1 MQPVSKEHKM
11 NNPAIKSLT
20 LPVEG
25 MTCASCVARVEKALK
40 KVEGIGEVN
49 VNLATE
55 KVTFSYDPSLADVS
69 KFSKVVEDAGYKLIP
84 PAVEKES
91 DESFEIESASDLQH
105 KESYLKLRKEF
116 IFSAVL
122 SIPIMVVSMLM
133 MTDWFRNV
141 MPLTMDE
148 VNKILFLGSTLVI
161 FISGKRFFTS
171 SWKIAKHFSADMNT
185 LVAVGTGTAYVY
197 STIAVLFPEFLNL
210 TNADE
215 HIYFDTAVIIITLIL
230 MGKLLEARAK
240 SKTSSAIK
248 KLLGLQPKTARVVR
262 KNQQIDIP
270 IKDVISGDIILVR
283 PGEKIPVDAL
293 IIEGYSS
300 IDESMITGESIPA
313 EKTTGA
319 KVIGGT
325 INKNGSLTIKAEAVG
340 KDSVISRI
348 VKLVEEAQ
356 GSKAPIQSLA
366 DKVASI
372 FVPVVIGIAV
382 VTFLIW
388 YLIAGIPFTAAMLN
402 FIAVMVI
409 ACPCA
414 LGLATP
420 TAIMVGTGLGASNG
434 IMIKNAESLERLN
447 SVTTVI
453 FDKTGTITIGKPV
466 VTDIIIKNGTGENE
480 LLQTAASLESK
491 SEHPLAAAIVDYAS
505 SKNIV
510 LQEVSRFNSLTGSG
524 IEASYDNAEVLIG
537 NTALMKERGVDIDEE
552 SSDEIER
559 LSSEGKTPVFI
570 SMDKKLSGII
580 AVADIIRSETK
591 MVVADLKKKNIQSVL
606 LTGDNKKTA
615 DAIAKEAGI
624 EQIFSEVMPSEK
636 AEIVK
641 KLQSQ
646 GKVVAMVGDG
656 INDSPALAQADVGI
670 AIGTGTDIAI
680 ESADITLINGNIKEV
695 LSTLNLSAKTI
706 STIKQNLFWA
716 FIYNVIGI
724 PLAALGLLNPM
735 IAAAAMAMSSVS
747 VVSNSLRLRKA
758 KLG

>member
-1 MQPVSKEHKM
+1 MKNQS
-11 NNPAIKSLT
+11 IKSLT

-25 MTCASCVARVEKALK
+25 MTCASCVMRVEKALK

-55 KVTFSYDPSLADVS
+55 KVTLSYDPTLTDVS
-69 KFSKVVEDAGYKLIP
+69 KFTQVVEDAGYKLSP
-84 PAVEKES
+84 PAADSES
-91 DESFEIESASDLQH
+91 SGSEEIESASDIQH

-122 SIPIMVVSMLM
+122 SIPIMIVSMLM
-133 MTDWFRNV
+133 MTDWFRNAI
-141 MPLTMDE
+141 PLTMAE
-148 VNKILFLGSTLVI
+148 VNKLLFLGSTLVI

-197 STIAVLFPEFLNL
+197 STIAVLFPELLNL
-210 TNADE
+210 NSADG

-240 SKTSSAIK
+240 AKTSSAIK
-248 KLLGLQPKTARVVR
+248 KLLGLQPKNARVVR
-262 KNQQIDIP
+262 DNRQIDIP
-270 IKDVISGDIILVR
+270 IKEVVTGDTIIVR
-283 PGEKIPVDAL
+283 PGEKIPVDAR

-300 IDESMITGESIPA
+300 IDESMITGESIPV

-319 KVIGGT
+319 RVIGGT

-382 VTFLIW
+382 VTFVIW
-388 YLIAGIPFTAAMLN
+388 YFVVGIPFTAAMLN

-466 VTDIIIKNGTGENE
+466 VTDVIVKNGKDENA
-480 LLQTAASLESK
+480 LIQTAASLESK
-491 SEHPLAAAIVDYAS
+491 SEHPLGAAIVDYAS

-510 LQEVSRFNSLTGSG
+510 LNEVSRFNSLTGSG

-537 NTALMKERGVDIDEE
+537 NSALMRERGVEIDRE
-552 SSDEIER
+552 SSGEIER
-559 LSSEGKTPVFI
+559 LSREGKTPIFI
-570 SMDKKLSGII
+570 SMDHKLSGII
-580 AVADIIRSETK
+580 GVADIIRSETK
-591 MVVADLKKKNIQSVL
+591 TVVADLKKKNIQTVL
-606 LTGDNKKTA
+606 LTGDNKRTA
-615 DAIAKEAGI
+615 EAIAKEAGI
-624 EQIFSEVMPSEK
+624 EQVFSEIMPSDK

-646 GKVVAMVGDG
+646 GEVVAMVGDG

-747 VVSNSLRLRKA
+747 VVSNSLRLRRA
-758 KLG
+758 RLG